1 MPNQTEHFHSW
12 CQQYYK
18 THYKD
23 MDVNEITDTHAQFT
37 KGDAEIVP
45 GFGEPNIYCDDKANS
60 SVTENLLVEMIQS
73 AATPEEPRWL
83 GWFYN
88 LTECDFVLMGY
99 YDGQDSLSL
108 HSAYKIDLKKLCAWF
123 RLPALKKKM
132 LNKEI
137 KVTSNFCVTGWGI
150 TLLMFIPYQPL
161 IAEGIAE
168 RIA

>member
-12 CQQYYK
+12 CQEYYK

-37 KGDAEIVP
+37 KGDTEIVP

-60 SVTENLLVEMIQS
+60 SLTENLLVEMIQS
-73 AATPEEPRWL
+73 AATPEKQRWL

-99 YDGQDSLSL
+99 YEGQDSRTLNSVF
-108 HSAYKIDLKKLCAWF
+108 KIDLKRLRAWF
-123 RLPALKKKM
+123 TGLQVKM
-132 LNKEI
+132 QNNDI
-137 KVTSNFCVTGWGI
+137 KVRSNICVTGWGI

>member
-1 MPNQTEHFHSW
+1 MPNQTDHFHSW
-12 CQQYYK
+12 CQEYYK

-37 KGDAEIVP
+37 KGDTEIVP

-60 SVTENLLVEMIQS
+60 SLTENLLVEMIQS
-73 AATPEEPRWL
+73 AATPEKQRWL

-99 YDGQDSLSL
+99 YEGQDSRTLNSVF
-108 HSAYKIDLKKLCAWF
+108 KIDLKRLRAWF
-123 RLPALKKKM
+123 TGLQVKM
-132 LNKEI
+132 QNNDI
-137 KVTSNFCVTGWGI
+137 KVRSNICVTGWGI